1 MERTFLTALIK
12 DLGPLKDIHPR
23 RGKRNLLMGKS
34 KGKLANHWNKGFRIE
49 CRKVWGVF
57 WEARR
62 AFLLDGCLNLSA
74 ALAFYFTLSL
84 IPFLFLLISG
94 TAYILGSSESGLRM
108 ALSFSS
114 QFFPYASSLILE
126 EAGAISQRA
135 EVIGLVG
142 FLSMFWTASVI
153 FSSLEHAMGVVFR
166 VEQRRNFLKGR
177 LLALS
182 MVPASALVFLLSFSV
197 TAISASL
204 QKMETIL
211 WGIDPAKGSF
221 LEFLVGY
228 HFPYLILTLGFTAVY
243 KIIPN
248 TPVSFHHALA
258 GGTSCAFLFEMAK
271 HFFAWY
277 IKNYGGFGMTYGAL
291 EALIILVLWTF
302 YSACILLFC
311 AEVVSVCRRRDAT
324 LTTGE
329 RTYNLRDLLSCP
341 K

>member
-1 MERTFLTALIK
+1 
-12 DLGPLKDIHPR
+12 
-23 RGKRNLLMGKS
+23 MGKL
-34 KGKLANHWNKGFRIE
+34 KQKLAIHWNERFRFE
-49 CRKVWGVF
+49 CREVWDVF

-74 ALAFYFTLSL
+74 SLAFYTILSL

-94 TAYILGSSESGLRM
+94 TAYILGSSESGLMM
-108 ALSFSS
+108 ALSLLS
-114 QFFPYASSLILE
+114 QLFPHASSLIFE
-126 EAGAISQRA
+126 EASAISQRA

-142 FLSMFWTASVI
+142 FLSMLWTASVI
-153 FSSLEHAMGVVFR
+153 FSSLENAMGVVFR

-197 TAISASL
+197 TAISGSL
-204 QKMETIL
+204 QEMETIL
-211 WGIDPAKGSF
+211 WGIDLAKWSF
-221 LEFLVGY
+221 LEFLIGY
-228 HFPYLILTLGFTAVY
+228 LFPYLILTLGFTAVY

-258 GGTSCAFLFEMAK
+258 GGASCAFLFEVAK

-277 IKNYGGFGMTYGAL
+277 FKDYGRYGVTYGAL
-291 EALIILVLWTF
+291 EAMIILVLWTF

-311 AEVVSVCRRRDAT
+311 AEVISAYRRRDVT
-324 LTTGE
+324 L
-329 RTYNLRDLLSCP
+329 LAHAFM
-341 K
+341 